1 MEAWDPLQ
9 EGGCMKIAE
18 SGGEETF
25 WRMLDSAFDRL
36 RPAEA
41 RLCLD
46 RLYRMERTLLE
57 MEAELD
63 ALCAE
68 KDVRSEVHGFQRR

>member
-1 MEAWDPLQ
+1 MEAWESGQ
-9 EGGCMKIAE
+9 EGGCMKLGE
-18 SGGEETF
+18 GGGEETF
-25 WRMLDSAFDRL
+25 RRMLDSAFDRL

-41 RLCLD
+41 RICLE
-46 RLYRMERTLLE
+46 RLNRMERTLME

-68 KDVRSEVHGFQRR
+68 KDVRSEVHSFPRR